1 VTLFDG
7 LCPICGLE
15 LEPATEL
22 AELVGFRAFDLAQ
35 GERSFETSPGD
46 REQLVGRVLSEMS
59 RRDGALADTQLDAG
73 RWIDDGG
80 SFSNEAVARWL
91 PPTS

>member
-7 LCPICGLE
+7 LCPVCGLA

-22 AELVGFRAFDLAQ
+22 AELVGFRAFDLTQ
-35 GERSFETSPGD
+35 GDRSFETSPAD
-46 REQLVGRVLSEMS
+46 REQLVGRVLSAMT
-59 RRDGALADTQLDAG
+59 RREGTLAHTQLDAR

-80 SFSNEAVARWL
+80 S
-91 PPTS
+91 